1 MKLQRA
7 LIVLTVVN
15 LALLVFQLAQ
25 IRPVRAQEIAP
36 VLRTQRL
43 EIVDAQ
49 GMLRAR
55 LMVGDTQ
62 ETILS
67 MADKNGQVRV
77 KLGAKS
83 EGSGFTL
90 FNNAQAP
97 GIQMQATGTGSVIT
111 WEDNTGRSHAVKESN

>member
-25 IRPVRAQEIAP
+25 IRPVGAQEIAP

-43 EIVDAQ
+43 EIVDGQ
-49 GMLRAR
+49 GTLRAR
-55 LMVGDTQ
+55 LMVGDTE

-67 MADKNGQVRV
+67 MADKHGQVRV

-97 GIQMQATGTGSVIT
+97 GIQMQATGTGSVIA